1 MRSFKTDLEFGL
13 NKEEEMINKI
23 KQQFPFEKDIK
34 NTKDL
39 YNNIYCS
46 YDYEGMTHN
55 SRFELKSRTCKK
67 DAYKTTIIP
76 VHKIND
82 ISTGNGEK
90 DLYCIFNF
98 TDFVTYIKYD
108 KKLFDKFEKK
118 TYKIQREGR
127 YDPATLH
134 YEIPT
139 ALLLNFNSI

>member
-13 NKEEEMINKI
+13 KKEEEMIDKI

-46 YDYEGMTHN
+46 YDYEGLTHN
-55 SRFELKSRTCKK
+55 TRFELKSRTCTK

-76 VHKIND
+76 VHKINE
-82 ISTGNGEK
+82 ISIAK

-98 TDFVTYIKYD
+98 TDFITYIKYD

-118 TYKIQREGR
+118 TYKIQRIGR
-127 YDPATLH
+127 YDPPTLH

-139 ALLLNFNSI
+139 SLLLKFNNI